1 METFLIKAAQLILAF
16 VLLVTIHEFGHYL
29 FARIYGM
36 RVERFYLFFNP
47 WFSLLK
53 YRPDANT
60 LQVIAWTKKVK
71 KKMPGPDMETVE
83 KEVEEERSLLKF
95 KLGKKHPAMKN
106 GKPTWRATLYGLGW
120 LPLGG
125 YCSIAGMIDE
135 TQTADSMAS
144 EPEPWEF
151 RAKKPFPRLMVMV
164 AGVLFNFILAI
175 VIYIGIAWY
184 WGADFVKFDKA
195 EEGMDYSEQFQKL
208 GFRNGDILLTYN
220 GAYADAGDQSFAWNL
235 INKGGTVQVLRNHKD
250 TVTINIP
257 QEYVSTL
264 LKDADEKA
272 IFTYRVPVRV
282 DSLLKGE
289 PAIKGGI
296 LKGDRILRVVNDT
309 TPSLT
314 EFYPA
319 LEKAKSKTVP
329 MLVERADGSH
339 ATVNVAVNSAGKI
352 GIMLMPVSEMFPVTH
367 VSYNFFESIPKGMS
381 DGWEKLTT
389 YVSSMK
395 YIFTKEG
402 AQSVGGF
409 GAIGNMFPAQW
420 NWYTFWYFTAFLSVI
435 LAFMNILPIPALDG
449 GHVVFTLW
457 EIITRRKPSIKVLE
471 YSQMVGMAFLLL
483 LLVYANGNDI
493 YKFFFK

>member
-16 VLLVTIHEFGHYL
+16 VLLVTVHEFGHYL

-60 LQVIAWTKKVK
+60 LQVIAWTRKVK
-71 KKMPGPDMETVE
+71 KTETDAQGKPVE
-83 KEVEEERSLLKF
+83 KEEEEEHSLLKLR
-95 KLGKKHPAMKN
+95 LGKRHPAMKN
-106 GKPTWRATLYGLGW
+106 GRPTWRATLYGLGW

-135 TQTADSMAS
+135 TQSADNLGT

-151 RAKKPFPRLMVMV
+151 RAKKPLPRLMVMV
-164 AGVLFNFILAI
+164 AGVLFNFIMAI

-184 WGADFVKFDKA
+184 WGADFVRFDKA
-195 EEGMDYSEQFQKL
+195 EEGMDYSEQLHRL
-208 GFRNGDILLTYN
+208 GFRDGDVLLAYN
-220 GAYADAGDQSFAWNL
+220 GEYADAGDSSLPWRL
-235 INKGGTVQVLRNHKD
+235 INNGGTVQVLRNHKD
-250 TVTINIP
+250 TVTLNIP
-257 QEYVSTL
+257 QEYVTTI

-272 IFTYRVPVRV
+272 LFTYRVPVMV

-289 PAIKGGI
+289 PAMEGGI
-296 LKGDRILRVVNDT
+296 LEGDRILRVANDT

-314 EFYPA
+314 EFFPA
-319 LEKAKSKTVP
+319 LEKVAGRKVP
-329 MLVERADGSH
+329 MLVERHDGTL
-339 ATVNVAVNSAGKI
+339 ATVNVAVNDAGKI
-352 GIMLMPVSEMFPVTH
+352 GIMLSPVHKLFPVTH
-367 VSYNFFESIPKGMS
+367 VSYSFFESIPKGTS

-420 NWYTFWYFTAFLSVI
+420 DWYTFWYFTAFLSVI

-457 EIITRRKPSIKVLE
+457 EIVTRRKPSIKVLE
-471 YSQMVGMAFLLL
+471 YSQMIGMAFLLL